1 MRYHDRWN
9 KNRDPV
15 LMQQN
20 MKITQTTLQKMT
32 ENREKLAVLTCYDAT
47 FAAVLENAGVDV
59 LLVGDSLGNVLHGS
73 DTTLAV
79 SLDDMLYHTRCVARG
94 AGKAFIITDMPFGSY
109 QISPE
114 QAFENA
120 ARIIAAGAQMVKIE
134 GGHVMAG
141 TIQFLTQ
148 RGIPVCAHIGLTPQS
163 VHQLGGYKLQ
173 GDTEKSSKQL
183 LDDAKILE
191 KSGAALLVMEVV
203 PAKLAKKITQA
214 LTIPTIGIGAGADCS
229 GQVLVL
235 HDLLGISQGKKP
247 RFVKDFMQ
255 DAKNI
260 SEAVIHY
267 VQAVKTGQF
276 PGKEHQF

>member
-1 MRYHDRWN
+1 M
-9 KNRDPV
+9 KVTPV
-15 LMQQN
+15 
-20 MKITQTTLQKMT
+20 TLQKMAGSD
-32 ENREKLAVLTCYDAT
+32 EKFAVLTCYDAT

-59 LLVGDSLGNVLHGS
+59 LLVGDSLGNVLQG
-73 DTTLAV
+73 DATTLSV
-79 SLDDMLYHTRCVARG
+79 TLQDMLYHTRCVARG
-94 AGKAFIITDMPFGSY
+94 SGKALIITDMPFGSY

-120 ARIIAAGAQMVKIE
+120 ARIIAAGAHMVKIE
-134 GGHVMAG
+134 GGRIMAD
-141 TIQFLTQ
+141 TVQFLTR

-173 GDTEKSSKQL
+173 GDTEKSAKQL

-191 KSGAALLVMEVV
+191 KSGASLLVMEVV

-214 LTIPTIGIGAGADCS
+214 LSIPTIGIGAGADCS

-235 HDLLGISQGKKP
+235 HDMLGLSQGKKP

-255 DAKNI
+255 NAPSI
-260 SEAVIHY
+260 PEAVANYI
-267 VQAVKTGQF
+267 QAVKTGQF
-276 PGKEHQF
+276 PGKEHEF

>member
-1 MRYHDRWN
+1 
-9 KNRDPV
+9 
-15 LMQQN
+15 
-20 MKITQTTLQKMT
+20 MT
-32 ENREKLAVLTCYDAT
+32 ENREKIAVLTCYDAT

-79 SLDDMLYHTRCVARG
+79 TLNDMLYHTRCVARG
-94 AGKAFIITDMPFGSY
+94 ASKAFIVADMPFGSY

-120 ARIIAAGAQMVKIE
+120 TKIIAAGAQMVKIE
-134 GGHVMAG
+134 GGHVMAD

-173 GDTEKSSKQL
+173 GNTEKSAKQL

-191 KSGAALLVMEVV
+191 KSGAGMLVMEVV
-203 PAKLAKKITQA
+203 PAKLAKKVTQA
-214 LTIPTIGIGAGADCS
+214 LSIPTIGIGAGPDCS

-235 HDLLGISQGKKP
+235 HDMLGISQGKKP
-247 RFVKDFMQ
+247 RFVKDFML
-255 DAKNI
+255 NTNSI
-260 SEAVIHY
+260 HEAVTHY
-267 VQAVKTGQF
+267 VQAVKAGQF
-276 PGKEHQF
+276 PSKEHQF

>member
-1 MRYHDRWN
+1 
-9 KNRDPV
+9 
-15 LMQQN
+15 
-20 MKITQTTLQKMT
+20 MT
-32 ENREKLAVLTCYDAT
+32 ENREKIAVLTCYDAT

-79 SLDDMLYHTRCVARG
+79 TLNDMLYHTRCVARG
-94 AGKAFIITDMPFGSY
+94 ASKAFIVADMPFGSY

-120 ARIIAAGAQMVKIE
+120 TKIIAAGAQMVKIE
-134 GGHVMAG
+134 GGHVMAN

-173 GDTEKSSKQL
+173 GDTEKSAKQL

-191 KSGAALLVMEVV
+191 KSGAGMLVMEVV
-203 PAKLAKKITQA
+203 PAKLAKKVTQA
-214 LTIPTIGIGAGADCS
+214 LSIPTIGIGAGPDCS

-235 HDLLGISQGKKP
+235 HDMLGISQGKKP
-247 RFVKDFMQ
+247 RFVKDFML
-255 DAKNI
+255 NTNSI
-260 SEAVIHY
+260 HEAVTYY
-267 VQAVKTGQF
+267 VQAVKAGQF
-276 PGKEHQF
+276 PSKEHQF